1 MIFAS
6 VDEDTVD
13 EDTDA
18 DGTADPVCVAARVAA
33 ACVDVVF
40 FVAA

>member
-6 VDEDTVD
+6 VE

-18 DGTADPVCVAARVAA
+18 DGTADPVCVDARGAT
-33 ACVDVVF
+33 ACGDVVF
-40 FVAA
+40 FVAV